1 MSVCDP
7 INPRLVARAQNLN
20 PKSFPVGS
28 VVYFLRN
35 KRHSSE
41 KEISFGTV
49 IEHYASEIAIQLYEF
64 PDAREIEG
72 VPIKEFDTPTKWRKL
87 PKGWTWDMVLFE
99 VNWNYDRFKNKDR
112 YVDFENPDGIL
123 QAINDGILVK
133 VSENDH
139 ASFRSEVDSKLGWR
153 IIREYSE
160 DWMTDYT
167 CEPFYQCYA
176 TWEEAQAELDAIL
189 EENQRQASL
198 TDYEWSVEQMD
209 EKLNRWAY
217 IYSIAPEAKK
227 QVRDRLL
234 ALDNFEDVCLRIS
247 GGGLEWKYD
256 RNKRWIRI
264 EV

>member
-1 MSVCDP
+1 M
-7 INPRLVARAQNLN
+7 
-20 PKSFPVGS
+20 
-28 VVYFLRN
+28 
-35 KRHSSE
+35 
-41 KEISFGTV
+41 
-49 IEHYASEIAIQLYEF
+49 
-64 PDAREIEG
+64 
-72 VPIKEFDTPTKWRKL
+72 
-87 PKGWTWDMVLFE
+87 
-99 VNWNYDRFKNKDR
+99 
-112 YVDFENPDGIL
+112 
-123 QAINDGILVK
+123 
-133 VSENDH
+133 
-139 ASFRSEVDSKLGWR
+139 FRSEVDSKLGWR
-153 IIREYSE
+153 IVREYSE

-176 TWEEAQAELDAIL
+176 TWKEAQAELDAIL

>member
-7 INPRLVARAQNLN
+7 INPRMIARAGNLN
-20 PKSFPVGS
+20 PKSFPIGS

-35 KRHSSE
+35 KKHSSE
-41 KEISFGTV
+41 KEIYYGTV
-49 IEHYASEIAIQLYEF
+49 IEHYASEIAIQLYEMI
-64 PDAREIEG
+64 DVREIDG
-72 VPIKEFDTPTKWRKL
+72 IPVKEFDTPTEWRKL
-87 PKGWTWDMVLFE
+87 PKGWTWDTTLFE
-99 VNWNYDRFKNKDR
+99 VEWKMTKFQRNYEMDLRK
-112 YVDFENPDGIL
+112 PDDIL
-123 QAINDGILVK
+123 KAINDGILVK

-153 IIREYSE
+153 IVREYSE